1 MTTTSVLRVDRRPGR
16 ARRRRTVWAAVLGS
30 VLACVVV
37 PVAPAAAQTPTVRCS
52 DIDDG
57 TWRARVAYRQVD
69 ADLLVD
75 GRTCR
80 LFHVGVYG
88 DVLVPAGSSLFLEH
102 ATVHGTVTSAGSTSL
117 YKSSV
122 DGDVALATREELALY
137 FSTVRGSVTGEASSV
152 TLWRSTIAH
161 TVDLTLGFYF
171 GLSYSHVGG
180 SATLRPGQF
189 HVEGSTVVGDL
200 TSTGAADGGRMCRST
215 VHGDLRLTGSADDLN
230 LAASWQEPCRTTVHG
245 SAHLTDNTGDVLLG
259 RLHVR
264 GDLVCTGNTG
274 PRGVVPV
281 GTASV
286 EGTRSGQCA

>member
-1 MTTTSVLRVDRRPGR
+1 MRSSSVLR
-16 ARRRRTVWAAVLGS
+16 AAAAAL
-30 VLACVVV
+30 V
-37 PVAPAAAQTPTVRCS
+37 PVCLVVSGGPAAAHTPTVRCS
-52 DIDDG
+52 DIDDD

-69 ADLLVD
+69 ADLVVD

-80 LFHVGVYG
+80 LFHVGVHG
-88 DVLVPAGSSLFLEH
+88 DVLVPEGSSLFLENT
-102 ATVHGTVTSAGSTSL
+102 TVHGDLTSAGSTSL
-117 YKSSV
+117 HESSV
-122 DGDVALATREELALY
+122 DGDVVLSTREELALY
-137 FSTVRGSVTGEASSV
+137 FSTVRGSVTGTASSV
-152 TLWRSTIAH
+152 TLWRSTVAQA
-161 TVDLTLGFYF
+161 VDLTLGFYF
-171 GLSYSHVGG
+171 GLSYSRVGG

-200 TSTGAADGGRMCRST
+200 GSTGARDGGRMCRST
-215 VHGDLRLTGSADDLN
+215 VHGDLRLSGSGDDLN

-259 RLHVR
+259 RLYVR